1 MRFHLKGTTSISQAT
16 YNLNYNVDHAG
27 FVKNIYSELSS
38 STLFVVK
45 QNLNTS
51 AIYLSANMDR
61 MYKTNIT
68 NNKKN
73 GIPMQ
78 RARLQV
84 QSNDCKKF
92 GNGESTVH
100 LNFVFKIKGTN
111 HLFTWPD
118 N

>member
-61 MYKTNIT
+61 MYKANIK
-68 NNKKN
+68 NNKKKRN
-73 GIPMQ
+73 SY
-78 RARLQV
+78 AT
-84 QSNDCKKF
+84 CKTPSTINTTAKSLAT
-92 GNGESTVH
+92 GNQQ
-100 LNFVFKIKGTN
+100 FI
-111 HLFTWPD
+111 
-118 N
+118 